1 MLSKL
6 VQLSEILIDGLFVS
20 LAMTKLRWCRQKNV
34 NGNTVGIDVGLK
46 NWIMLDSGE
55 VIDRPRF
62 QDAAIDKINKL
73 QRDLSR
79 KKIGSKN
86 RWKAALI
93 LKKAWRRVRLQ
104 RVDYY

>member
-1 MLSKL
+1 MKGVIKTCTVIRDIDRWFICLSCND
-6 VQLSEILIDGLFVS
+6 I
-20 LAMTKLRWCRQKNV
+20 RQKNV
-34 NGNTVGIDVGLK
+34 NGKTVGIDVGLK

-55 VIDRPRF
+55 VIDRARF
-62 QDAAIDKINKL
+62 QDAAIDKIKKL

-93 LKKAWRRVRLQ
+93 LKKA
-104 RVDYY
+104 